1 MQAGLCTIVDDGS
14 WLALM
19 SPFLPNLERLYL
31 GFPAR
36 PYGFGKMLQY
46 IPSKM
51 KSAGALF
58 PFPSLIELSLAS
70 VEDMECP
77 LFLLLDIFGLPSLRK
92 FTGFT
97 IIESIDD
104 ADYAISDDDSASGF
118 STVTHIKFESSQ
130 SDVGFRYLIRA
141 CAKLESFIYEI
152 GPCDNNEELLPET
165 VYEALCEHRNTLE
178 ELTLVQNPHML
189 EPMVENIL
197 LGSFSEF
204 SVLKRIRLRASN
216 LFVQDIAPLADLL
229 PSSLESLCITE
240 AAVAEVDCIELVKQL
255 KDLISVAR
263 PRFPRL
269 AQLRIQ
275 DPMDEDDEMDWA
287 PGTHDIYNAMACL
300 KHDCWDA
307 GIDYCIANWEFEGG
321 FWKERHRPAD
331 RSSCSRPHSHVA

>member
-1 MQAGLCTIVDDGS
+1 MEAGLRTIVDDGS

-51 KSAGALF
+51 AAGAF
-58 PFPSLIELSLAS
+58 SPFSSLIELSLAS
-70 VEDMECP
+70 IEDMECP

-104 ADYAISDDDSASGF
+104 ADYTISSDDSASGF

-165 VYEALCEHRNTLE
+165 VYEALCQHRNTLE
-178 ELTLVQNPHML
+178 ELTLVQNPEML
-189 EPMVENIL
+189 EPMVENVL

-216 LFVQDIAPLADLL
+216 FFVPDVAPLADLL

-240 AAVAEVDCIELVKQL
+240 VIEVYCIELVKQL
-255 KDLISVAR
+255 KDLISAAR

-287 PGTHDIYNAMACL
+287 PEDSDIYDAMVCL
-300 KHDCWDA
+300 NHDCWDA
-307 GIDYCIANWEFEGG
+307 GIDYCIANWDFEGG
-321 FWKERHRPAD
+321 FWKERHRPSD
-331 RSSCSRPHSHVA
+331 RSSCPRAHFCCMLR